1 MGEEP
6 DAKRQRL
13 DFKLQPE
20 DEFLEAYPGAS
31 KVRVQAPDVDD
42 SDTLN
47 GQVLELE
54 VTALTDSVGDLK
66 TRLAEVSETL
76 RMLADDSKEMV
87 CCPARTMQASENT
100 ACTSSHI
107 QWYSHSD
114 VTTFK

>member
-1 MGEEP
+1 MYCAVPLLPPPPRNAPLPLGEEP

-20 DEFLEAYPGAS
+20 DEFLESHPGGS

-54 VTALTDSVGDLK
+54 VTSLTDSIGDLK
-66 TRLAEVSETL
+66 TRLAEVCRVL
-76 RMLADDSKEMV
+76 
-87 CCPARTMQASENT
+87 
-100 ACTSSHI
+100 
-107 QWYSHSD
+107 
-114 VTTFK
+114 